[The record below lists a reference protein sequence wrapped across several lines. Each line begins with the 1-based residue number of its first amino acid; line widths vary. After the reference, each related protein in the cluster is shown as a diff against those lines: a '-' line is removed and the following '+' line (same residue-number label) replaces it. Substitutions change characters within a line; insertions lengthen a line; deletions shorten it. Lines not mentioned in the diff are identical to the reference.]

1 MNWRDLWR
9 RAPAIDPPSSIPSEV
24 FTSHKQWLAF
34 QKDHH
39 DLAVERHLKLAQMQA
54 WPSSTFE
61 AWCSGCEAL
70 RDFPVEWRGRE
81 TPADFREQLAC
92 PTCRLNA
99 RQRTALG
106 LLRERVPDAGADIYA
121 TEQCSVAY
129 LWLRRQYR
137 GAHGSEYGLDEAEVA
152 KLERW
157 LVRHGVRENVALQ
170 DVTAL
175 TFADAS
181 QDAIVSFDV
190 LEHVPKFGAALRE
203 FVRTLRPGGTLIAT
217 APFIALNGHTEVRAV
232 KHPDGT
238 IEHLLPPE
246 MHGDPLSDGVLCYY
260 HFGWDLLD
268 RMHDAGFAEAA
279 WHYSWDPSQALFG
292 MWTLVA
298 RKGEGVR

>member
-9 RAPAIDPPSSIPSEV
+9 RAPATAGAPTAIPSEV
-24 FTSHKQWLAF
+24 YTSHAQWLAF
-34 QKDHH
+34 QHERH
-39 DLAVERHLKLAQMQA
+39 DLAVERHLELARMQA
-54 WPSSTFE
+54 WPSSTFA
-61 AWCSGCEAL
+61 AWCAGCEAM
-70 RDFPVEWRGRE
+70 RDFPVEWRGRDVR
-81 TPADFREQLAC
+81 ADFREQLAC
-92 PTCRLNA
+92 PACKLNA

-106 LLRERVPDAGADIYA
+106 LLRDRVPGDGADIYA

-129 LWLRRQYR
+129 LWLRQRYR
-137 GAHGSEYGLDEAEVA
+137 GAHGSEYGLTEAEVA
-152 KLERW
+152 KLDRW
-157 LVRHGVRENVALQ
+157 LSRHGVREGVALQ

-175 TFADAS
+175 TFPDAS

-203 FVRTLRPGGTLIAT
+203 FVRTLRPGGWLVAT
-217 APFIALNGHTEVRAV
+217 APFIALNTYTEVRARR
-232 KHPDGT
+232 HADGT

-279 WHYSWDPSQALFG
+279 WHFSWDPAQALFG
-292 MWTLVA
+292 MWTLVG
-298 RKGEGVR
+298 RKAA